1 MSSAVVVDLFVE
13 DNAHEELLRPLVERV
28 ASEEQVA
35 VSVHVRSARGG
46 HGKALAEFEL
56 YQRLSEKG
64 LRSGAL
70 PDLVVV
76 GIDGNCTS
84 ASAKRKDISD
94 ATRALFAG
102 RVIAACP
109 DPHVERWYLV
119 DPDSFYTVV
128 GHRPSVGATKCER
141 GHYKKLLTEAV
152 RSGGHVPTLGGI
164 EFAREIATG
173 LDFFRSGKNDASFK
187 LFVDDL
193 RAQIRAR
200 RSTPDAG
207 SR

>member
-1 MSSAVVVDLFVE
+1 MRSPVVVDLFVE

-28 ASEEQVA
+28 ASEEQLSVA
-35 VSVHVRSARGG
+35 VHVRSARGG
-46 HGKALAEFEL
+46 HGRALAEFDL

-64 LRSGAL
+64 LRSGPL
-70 PDLVVV
+70 PDLIVV

-84 ASAKRKDISD
+84 ASAKRKEISE
-94 ATRALFAG
+94 ATRSLFG
-102 RVIAACP
+102 GKVISACP

-119 DPDSFYTVV
+119 DPDSFFTVV
-128 GHRPSVGATKCER
+128 GHRPSVGTVKCAR

-164 EFAREIATG
+164 EFAREIAAG
-173 LDFFRSGKNDASFK
+173 LDFFRAGKNDASFK

-193 RAQIRAR
+193 RAQMRAR
-200 RSTPDAG
+200 RSSQASG
-207 SR
+207 SP